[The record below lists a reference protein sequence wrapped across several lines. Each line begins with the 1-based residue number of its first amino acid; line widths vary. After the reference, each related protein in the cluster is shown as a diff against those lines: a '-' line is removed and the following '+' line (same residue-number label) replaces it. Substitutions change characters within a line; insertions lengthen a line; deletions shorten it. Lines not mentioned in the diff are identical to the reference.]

1 MLYLNERVP
10 IPEKSTYT
18 RGTEPNVYLYLRVG
32 SFYNEKHQQRH
43 RQYAIGKLVTDADG
57 ERRLIPNDNY
67 YKYFNLPKPVGGEVK
82 KSGPQ
87 KRKTAAE
94 TDAKAGSY
102 QKAGSAQKRAPMPQ
116 KLLYPEESF
125 PAYGHAVLGLMQECG
140 IFEILEELW
149 GRKRTLRAAAII
161 AFYVQS
167 EGRADLSKFFY
178 FAEDQMA
185 DIVKPFDARR
195 VLEDFAYCD
204 RNFVQIF
211 ERRWIAQNVQKA
223 GKAQKAANED
233 LLLYDV
239 SSLSTTDAGLDS
251 AFNPVLS
258 RQHGNPDDLEEQ
270 NFALVCTANGR
281 IPLFLA
287 TYYDSINDAANLS
300 EVKDKC
306 RELGLNEDFEII
318 SDLCSADAAQP
329 DFSVLKGRGLMTAC
343 PRSLNPEVYQAVLGQ
358 AALLA
363 QNKGESFKLDGL
375 YPLACSRT
383 AFTLCNVKGS
393 LLVILDNERR
403 INEMRRVMSK
413 REFKNKNWQALAA
426 DRSLGEQ
433 VLLAGIS
440 AFFSS
445 RKCQDSCQLI
455 QDYGAKGTVSMM
467 LDGLKNDLVDGRN
480 LVHSGAVL
488 EGKMFY
494 LFLSLIVYREFER
507 RCSGIF
513 SGPDKVTV
521 SLLYCFL
528 ELQHM
533 HLIKN
538 GGTMQPVRLNNP
550 VQQRV
555 FEALFTNRD
564 LAQGP
569 DKAKSSQR

>member
-43 RQYAIGKLVTDADG
+43 RQYVIGKLVTDADG

-67 YKYFNLPKPVGGEVK
+67 YKYFNLSKPAGGEVK
-82 KSGPQ
+82 KSGPK
-87 KRKTAAE
+87 KRKALTEA
-94 TDAKAGSY
+94 D
-102 QKAGSAQKRAPMPQ
+102 SAQKRAPKPQKPQ

-185 DIVKPFDARR
+185 DIVEPFDARR

-204 RNFVQIF
+204 RDFVQIF
-211 ERRWIAQNVQKA
+211 ERRWRSHVQQQ
-223 GKAQKAANED
+223 GKEKEEG

-239 SSLSTTDAGLDS
+239 SSLSTTDPGLDS

-270 NFALVCTANGR
+270 NFALVCTASGR
-281 IPLFLA
+281 TPLFLA

-300 EVKDKC
+300 EVKGKC

-329 DFSVLKGRGLMTAC
+329 DFSVLKGRGLMTSC

-363 QNKGESFKLDGL
+363 QNKGESFKLDGI

-383 AFTLCNVKGS
+383 AFTLCSVKGS

-455 QDYGAKGTVSMM
+455 QDYRAKGTVSMM
-467 LDGLKNDLVDGRN
+467 LDGLKNDLVDRRN

-507 RCSGIF
+507 RCCGIF

-528 ELQHM
+528 ELQHL

-538 GGTMQPVRLNNP
+538 GGTLQPVRLNNP

-555 FEALFTNRD
+555 FEALFTNKA
-564 LAQGP
+564 LAQSP
-569 DKAKSSQR
+569 DKAENSQR